1 MKNLIGIEPVC
12 FVIVIWL
19 VYIVDA
25 LLPFNLNSLGIKPR
39 ETAGLLGV
47 IFSPFLHGSFFHI
60 VSNTLP
66 LLILGLIVRAYGRAM
81 FWKVSLIIM
90 AIGGLFVWLFSS
102 PAIVIGAS
110 GMIFGYWS
118 FAIVY
123 GLLKRSIKSILLS
136 LFVLLFYGTMI
147 FSFFSLY
154 VNISWSAHLG
164 GALAGVLCA
173 VVLNKMQSKPLSL

>member
-1 MKNLIGIEPVC
+1 MKNLIGSEPVY
-12 FVIVIWL
+12 FVVIIWL
-19 VYIVDA
+19 VYLIDVV
-25 LLPFNLNSLGIKPR
+25 LPLNLNLWGIRPR
-39 ETAGLLGV
+39 EITGLSGI

-81 FWKVSLIIM
+81 FWGVSLIVIG
-90 AIGGLFVWLFSS
+90 IGGLFAWFFSS
-102 PAIVIGAS
+102 PGIVIGAS
-110 GMIFGYWS
+110 GVIFGYWS
-118 FAIVY
+118 FAIVH

-154 VNISWSAHLG
+154 VNISWSGHLG

-173 VVLNKMQSKPLSL
+173 ITLNKMKAKRVSV